1 MVSLG
6 SRCNHSNRQ
15 SFIRSA
21 DVRGGGLC
29 SVSRFYETE
38 PKADDTEYV
47 LGFYLSAVQVGTRRV
62 SETQSTCVHPPQPGY
77 GMH

>member
-1 MVSLG
+1 M
-6 SRCNHSNRQ
+6 
-15 SFIRSA
+15 
-21 DVRGGGLC
+21 
-29 SVSRFYETE
+29 SRFYETE

-62 SETQSTCVHPPQPGY
+62 SETQSTCVHPPQPRY

>member
-21 DVRGGGLC
+21 DGGGLC
-29 SVSRFYETE
+29 SVSGFYETE

-47 LGFYLSAVQVGTRRV
+47 LGFYLSAVQVGTRRA
-62 SETQSTCVHPPQPGY
+62 SETQSTCVHPPQRGY